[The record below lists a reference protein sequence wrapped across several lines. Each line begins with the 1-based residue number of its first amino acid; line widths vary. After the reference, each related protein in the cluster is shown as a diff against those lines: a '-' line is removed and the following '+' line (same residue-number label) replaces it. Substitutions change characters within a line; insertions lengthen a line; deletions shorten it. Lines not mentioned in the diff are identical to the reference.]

1 MLLRVCWG
9 CSYMYGSCFFW
20 QPVGCKWSVGSSE
33 GNSWKIYMC
42 RWRDSGNP
50 NPQPKKEI
58 PLSSW
63 IGVNNWPH
71 FMKSKK
77 VIARSPRSWLRGF
90 HGPYLSPACGVE
102 NHVPHWNRG
111 GRSNKKKHV
120 WTNRVKPKTY
130 HVDYVVGYIRYV
142 RYIYNT
148 LYTFTDIPL
157 SHHIAVLV
165 GYIFGG

>member
-1 MLLRVCWG
+1 MKCG
-9 CSYMYGSCFFW
+9 KFW
-20 QPVGCKWSVGSSE
+20 RGFLE
-33 GNSWKIYMC
+33 DMC

-71 FMKSKK
+71 VMKSKK
-77 VIARSPRSWLRGF
+77 VRSPRSPRSWLHGF

-130 HVDYVVGYIRYV
+130 HVYYVVGYIRYV

-165 GYIFGG
+165 GCIFGG